1 MSIFR
6 LLTLVSLA
14 AALFAQEFRATLQG
28 TVTDPSQSVVA
39 GAAATLRNTDTSV
52 TRQVV
57 TSDLGHYLFSFL
69 APGNYS
75 LSVAANGF
83 KTVVRDK
90 ISLSVSQDARIDL
103 QLEVGG
109 ATETVTVSS
118 EISLVQPDSSALGTA
133 VRKDII
139 EGLPLKGHS
148 SLMMYNLSTG
158 VVSTRIGEDIRP
170 NDTAS
175 NMLTGVNGAPMAA
188 IDVAV
193 DGVPNTVDLNRG
205 AGLSPWVPSTE
216 SVAEFKLQ
224 SGTLPAEYGRS
235 GGAFMN
241 VVIKSGSNELH
252 GAAYEFFRNASLDA
266 NQYFARGR
274 GRKLAAF
281 GANTFGGS
289 IGGPIVLPKLFNG
302 RNHSFFYANFEG
314 SREGNAIDSVLN
326 VPTIKMRQ
334 GDFSEVSAPIF
345 NPLSVRPANG
355 VPTRDPFPG
364 NIIPASLQDPVGR
377 NIVTYYPEPTRTG
390 PNAAAPWVQN
400 FGFSGKWPRNYNMLV
415 VKTDHYFTEKH
426 HTFVRVN
433 YGTAKLV
440 YPHQFDGVATAG
452 RDVNLRPHSGIGL
465 NETYMISP
473 RTTLDVRL
481 GWAGGVERFF
491 PWSDGFDVTKL
502 GFSQNYKNLLQR
514 SVFPTVAVNG
524 FASLSGSRFQEEPG
538 HTYSS
543 QGSLSHQHGKHLIK
557 TGGEARLVRGSFFRN
572 PNPAGSFSFGLTQTG
587 GPRADTPV
595 ATSGFGVASLLMGYG
610 SGQLDFNTAV
620 SVQNLYYGLYLQDDF
635 RITRKL
641 TLNLG
646 VRYEYEGPRT
656 ERYNRTTRGFAF
668 GTRSPL
674 QVRDLNLQGG
684 LIYAGVGG
692 QPRGLYQPDRNNVAP
707 RIGFAYSLTSKTI
720 LRGGYALSY
729 IPVLGTVQPTGFNSN
744 TPWVSST
751 DGINVT
757 DRLLNPFPRGRVEA
771 IGSSQGLS
779 TLAGQ
784 AIAFVEPA
792 DRTPRF
798 HNWQFNIQRELPSQ
812 TLLEVAYIGSRTIGT
827 FGGLD
832 AAGVPSEQIN
842 QLDPRHLSMGAALL
856 EPVANPFFGILT
868 SGPIS
873 GATVARNQLLRP
885 YPQFSSVIRAFPALG
900 NTSYHSMQLQVQK
913 RMAHGVTAIIGY
925 TRAKNIGDLF
935 SAQNNYDRRA
945 ERAVSAF
952 DLPHRL
958 TVTGAWN
965 LPVGK
970 DRAYLANASKAL
982 HAVVGGWQ
990 LSTFSTFQSGFPLS
1004 FSLIRGTLG
1013 AGGTRPDAA
1022 GDPTS
1027 GITGGIGS
1035 RLNRYFNTAAFAQ
1048 PPDFTFGNVSPRLHS
1063 VRAPGMN
1070 NVNLT
1075 LAKGF
1080 SLTEKAR
1087 LDFRAA
1093 AYNLLNHPVF
1103 SAPNTQF
1110 GNPAFGT
1117 IAGQA
1122 NFSRQ
1127 TELWMRISF

>member
-1 MSIFR
+1 MRI
-6 LLTLVSLA
+6 LKCLSLA
-14 AALFAQEFRATLQG
+14 VLIPVLVAQEFRATLQG
-28 TVTDPSQSVVA
+28 TITDASQAVIA
-39 GAAATLRNTDTSV
+39 GANATLRNTDTGV
-52 TRQVV
+52 ERQAV
-57 TSDLGHYLFSFL
+57 TSDLGHFLFSFL
-69 APGNYS
+69 PPGNYS
-75 LSVAANGF
+75 LTVASTGF

-90 ISLSVSQDARIDL
+90 ISLSVSQDARLDL
-103 QLEVGG
+103 KLEVGG

-118 EISLVQPDSSALGTA
+118 EISLVQPDSSALGTT

-139 EGLPLKGHS
+139 ESLPLKGHS

-235 GGAFMN
+235 GGSFMN
-241 VVIKSGSNELH
+241 VVIKSGTNDLH
-252 GAAYEFFRNASLDA
+252 GAAYEFFRNAALDA

-274 GRKLAAF
+274 GQKLAAF

-289 IGGPIVLPKLFNG
+289 LGGPIVLPKLFNG
-302 RNHSFFYANFEG
+302 RNHSFFYTNFEG
-314 SREGNAIDSVLN
+314 SREGNAIDSILN
-326 VPTIKMRQ
+326 VPTAKMRQ
-334 GDFSEVSAPIF
+334 GDFSEVPTAIY
-345 NPLSVRPANG
+345 NPLSVRSVNG

-364 NIIPASLQDPVGR
+364 NVIPSQLQDPVGR
-377 NIVTYYPEPTRTG
+377 SIMTYYPEPTRTG

-400 FGFSGKWPRNYNMLV
+400 FAFTGKWPRNYNMFV

-440 YPHQFDGVATAG
+440 YPHQFDGIATAG
-452 RDVNLRPHSGIGL
+452 RDVNLRPHSGIGV

-502 GFSQNYKNLLQR
+502 GFSNNYKNLLQR
-514 SVFPTVAVNG
+514 SVFPTVGVNG

-543 QGSLSHQHGKHLIK
+543 QSSVSHQHGRHLIK

-572 PNPAGSFSFGLTQTG
+572 PSPAGSFSFGLTQTG

-595 ATSGFGVASLLMGYG
+595 VNSGFGMASLLMGYG
-610 SGQLDFNTAV
+610 TGQLDFNTAV
-620 SVQNLYYGLYLQDDF
+620 SVQNLYYGLYVQDDF
-635 RITRKL
+635 RLTRKL

-646 VRYEYEGPRT
+646 VRYEYESPRT

-668 GTRSPL
+668 GTPSPL
-674 QVRDLNLQGG
+674 RVPGLNLQGG
-684 LIYAGVGG
+684 LIYAGTGG

-707 RIGFAYSLTSKTI
+707 RIGFAYSVTPKTVV
-720 LRGGYALSY
+720 RGGYALSY
-729 IPVLGTVQPTGFNSN
+729 VPVLGTVQPTGFNSN

-751 DGINVT
+751 DGINVA
-757 DRLLNPFPRGRVEA
+757 DRLQNPFPRGRVEA

-779 TLAGQ
+779 TLVGQ
-784 AIAFVEPA
+784 TIAFVETS
-792 DRTPRF
+792 DRTPRY
-798 HNWQFNIQRELPSQ
+798 HNWQINIQRELPSQ
-812 TLLEVAYIGSRTIGT
+812 TLIEIAYIGSRTIGT

-842 QLDPRHLSMGAALL
+842 QLDPRFLSMGAALL
-856 EPVANPFFGILT
+856 EPVPNPFFGVIT
-868 SGPIS
+868 NGPLS
-873 GATVARNQLLRP
+873 GATVPRNQLLRP
-885 YPQFSSVIRAFPALG
+885 YPQFSSVLRSFPAFG

-913 RMAHGVTAIIGY
+913 RMAHGVTAIVGY
-925 TRAKNIGDLF
+925 TRAKNIGDLNT
-935 SAQNNYDRRA
+935 AQNNYDRTA
-945 ERAVSAF
+945 ERAVSPF
-952 DLPHRL
+952 DLPNRL
-958 TVTGAWN
+958 TVTAAWN

-970 DRAYLANASKAL
+970 SRAFLSNASRPLDAII
-982 HAVVGGWQ
+982 GGWQ
-990 LSTFSTFQSGFPLS
+990 LSTFSTFQSGFPLA

-1013 AGGTRPDAA
+1013 AGGSRPNAA

-1027 GITGGIGS
+1027 GISGSIGS
-1035 RLNRYFNTAAFAQ
+1035 RLTRYFNTSAFAQ
-1048 PPDFTFGNVSPRLHS
+1048 PPDFTFGNVSPRVHS

-1075 LAKGF
+1075 LAKSF
-1080 SLTEKAR
+1080 ALTEKVR

-1093 AYNLLNHPVF
+1093 AYNFLNHPVF

-1110 GNPAFGT
+1110 GNAAFGT

-1127 TELWMRISF
+1127 TEFWMRIAF